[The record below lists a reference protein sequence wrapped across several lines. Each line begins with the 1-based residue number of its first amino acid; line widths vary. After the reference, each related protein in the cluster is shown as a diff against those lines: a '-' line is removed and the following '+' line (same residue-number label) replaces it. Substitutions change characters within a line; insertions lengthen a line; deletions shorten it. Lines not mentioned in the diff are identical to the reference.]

1 MLHLFFLSN
10 SPINWMHYKNA
21 QVDQM
26 INQAASIQDWQ
37 QRVNA
42 DKEVARTVIQDAAM
56 LWMAQPGF
64 HIATRSNLTGL
75 NWYGGDNI
83 RWELVDFA

>member
-1 MLHLFFLSN
+1 MTYFNLGADQPDPQYVVHLFFLSN

-56 LWMAQPGF
+56 LWMAP
-64 HIATRSNLTGL
+64 R
-75 NWYGGDNI
+75 
-83 RWELVDFA
+83 